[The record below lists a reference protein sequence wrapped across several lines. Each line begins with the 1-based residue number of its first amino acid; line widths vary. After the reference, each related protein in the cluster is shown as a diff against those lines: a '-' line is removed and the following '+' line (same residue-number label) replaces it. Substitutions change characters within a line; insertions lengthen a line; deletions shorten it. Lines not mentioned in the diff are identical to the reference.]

1 MAVAVAVA
9 MAVHLIAS
17 YCVDISAGAREYYY
31 YYYCIENCLYTV
43 WRRDGA
49 TQTKGRKNVIH
60 GAAAADGFC
69 YNNFGDVNTLCERV

>member
-1 MAVAVAVA
+1 MAVPVP
-9 MAVHLIAS
+9 VHLIAS
-17 YCVDISAGAREYYY
+17 HCVDISAGAREY

-60 GAAAADGFC
+60 GAAAVADGFC